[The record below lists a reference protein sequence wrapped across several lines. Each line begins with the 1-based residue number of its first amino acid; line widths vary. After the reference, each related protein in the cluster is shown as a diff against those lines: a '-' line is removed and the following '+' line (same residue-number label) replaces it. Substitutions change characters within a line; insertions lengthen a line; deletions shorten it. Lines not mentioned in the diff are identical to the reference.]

1 MMKKRILA
9 LLLTVC
15 MLLSLMPLGAFAEE
29 DSEDTPVLAEEAN
42 EDEGGS
48 GNQDPCAGGHSYVWT
63 SNGNGTHTQVC
74 SVCKTTGDTANCV
87 KAGDATC
94 TAPAVCKDCG
104 AVMEEATGH
113 SWGQWRHNDDT
124 DTHTRTCSK
133 CSATDT
139 KDCHGG
145 TATCDTKAVCED
157 CGASYGEVKH
167 SDTVNYQYS
176 GGDSN
181 QHKILCSACGKVIG
195 TESCTFTE
203 ANCQAASS
211 CIKCHHTIGEKNPS
225 KHIGGTKAVHN
236 EGTGTHNVICLGCNK
251 TLEENVPCTS
261 DNSADCKHKS
271 KCTEC
276 GGEVGALGDHKE
288 GTPATCTTKAV
299 CSVCGQAYGD
309 PLGHD
314 LDSNNVCKRIATG
327 KCVCSRDHKAL
338 WTAATASQETV
349 KCPECGKSVEKES
362 VSVAFTL
369 RGYKVG
375 EKIAS
380 LGASSSSSHVT
391 VSHVS
396 VTPAGEDTFQA
407 GTSYTITVEYTLD
420 PGYKVSSATI
430 NGATALLSDNKATA
444 SLSTLEVEYSITY
457 NLDGGKLPAGKTN
470 PTTYTKES
478 GGFTLVNPTRT
489 GYDFAGWKGTGL
501 DQAAMT
507 VTVPAGSTGNRS
519 YTATWTVK
527 SYTVTFDVQ
536 GHGTAPKAQTVNY
549 GKKAATPKAPTESG
563 YAFGGW
569 YQDAAC
575 KQKFSFSTKITGD
588 ITLYA
593 KWDEAYTLTFHTNG
607 GNTIKSINAAKGSTV
622 DLAKYKPSRSGY
634 YFVGWYRTK
643 DLKSGTQVSVQSMKE
658 KYADADGVIHVY
670 AKWKKMDTTNP
681 KTGDPSFPELAAGLL
696 ALSALS
702 LGAVTLIGKKKR
714 NW

>member
-29 DSEDTPVLAEEAN
+29 DSEDTQILAEESN
-42 EDEGGS
+42 EDEGGHEHTF
-48 GNQDPCAGGHSYVWT
+48 GDWT
-63 SNGNGTHTQVC
+63 PD
-74 SVCKTTGDTANCV
+74 GDQHR
-87 KAGDATC
+87 GTC
-94 TAPAVCKDCG
+94 TQEGCTETKT
-104 AVMEEATGH
+104 EAH
-113 SWGQWRHNDDT
+113 SWGQWTADGENHV
-124 DTHTRTCSK
+124 RTCSK
-133 CSATDT
+133 CGAKDSQAHSYSGNWTPNGNETHSHVCSVCGAKDAAVKCTVGVAATCKEPAKCAQCGGYIGEVSTVHQGDVTYKSNGDGTHTGTYSICGHSFMEDCTAGNEADCTHRLVCKVCKGEFGDYKHNWSDT
-139 KDCHGG
+139 PRHIKNTKTHEYYCLDC
-145 TATCDTKAVCED
+145 TATRIAEACTPKAV
-157 CGASYGEVKH
+157 
-167 SDTVNYQYS
+167 
-176 GGDSN
+176 SN
-181 QHKILCSACGKVIG
+181 KD
-195 TESCTFTE
+195 
-203 ANCQAASS
+203 
-211 CIKCHHTIGEKNPS
+211 
-225 KHIGGTKAVHN
+225 
-236 EGTGTHNVICLGCNK
+236 GTHNIVCAVCGAP
-251 TLEENVPCTS
+251 LEENV
-261 DNSADCKHKS
+261 
-271 KCTEC
+271 KCSYDPT
-276 GGEVGALGDHKE
+276 A
-288 GTPATCTTKAV
+288 AV
-299 CSVCGQAYGD
+299 CGQRPVCKECGQAYGD

-327 KCVCSRDHKAL
+327 KCVCKTDHKGL
-338 WTAATASQETV
+338 WNAENASQNTV
-349 KCPECGKSVEKES
+349 KCTECGKSVEKES
-362 VSVAFTL
+362 VTVAFTL
-369 RGYKVG
+369 SGYKVG
-375 EKIAS
+375 EKIGALS
-380 LGASSSSSHVT
+380 ASSNNGHVK
-391 VSHVS
+391 VSLPVS

-407 GTSYTITVEYTLD
+407 GTSYTVTVEYTLD

-457 NLDGGKLPAGKTN
+457 DLAGGKLASGSN
-470 PTTYTKES
+470 PTTYTKS
-478 GGFTLVNPTRT
+478 SSFTLVNPTRT

-501 DQAAMT
+501 DQATMT

-519 YTATWTVK
+519 YTATWTAK

-536 GHGTAPKAQTVNY
+536 GHGTAPKAQTVDY
-549 GKKAATPKAPTESG
+549 GKKAATPKAPAESS

-575 KQKFSFSTKITGD
+575 KQKFNFSTKITGD

>member
-29 DSEDTPVLAEEAN
+29 DSEDIQILAEGEN
-42 EDEGGS
+42 EDEGEGEGGKNNDS
-48 GNQDPCAGGHSYVWT
+48 HEHTFGEWKDNGNGTCTKACTHDGCTESVTEAHVW
-63 SNGNGTHTQVC
+63 SSSVKPNGNGTHSHVC
-74 SVCKTTGDTANCV
+74 ERCGAKDTAAACTEGTAATCKEPAKCAQCGGYIGEVSTVHQGGVTYTSNGDGTHTGTYTICGHSFKEDCTAGNEADCTHRLVCKVCKGEFGDYKHNWSDTPRHIKTTKTHEYYCLD
-87 KAGDATC
+87 C
-94 TAPAVCKDCG
+94 TATRIAEACTPKAVSNKDGTHNIVCAVCGATLETNVKCGYDSAAAVCGQQPVCKDCG
-104 AVMEEATGH
+104 VA
-113 SWGQWRHNDDT
+113 
-124 DTHTRTCSK
+124 
-133 CSATDT
+133 
-139 KDCHGG
+139 
-145 TATCDTKAVCED
+145 
-157 CGASYGEVKH
+157 YGEPLRHVL
-167 SDTVNYQYS
+167 VN
-176 GGDSN
+176 G
-181 QHKILCSACGKVIG
+181 
-195 TESCTFTE
+195 
-203 ANCQAASS
+203 
-211 CIKCHHTIGEKNPS
+211 
-225 KHIGGTKAVHN
+225 
-236 EGTGTHNVICLGCNK
+236 
-251 TLEENVPCTS
+251 
-261 DNSADCKHKS
+261 
-271 KCTEC
+271 
-276 GGEVGALGDHKE
+276 
-288 GTPATCTTKAV
+288 V
-299 CSVCGQAYGD
+299 CM
-309 PLGHD
+309 
-314 LDSNNVCKRIATG
+314 RIATG

-338 WTAATASQETV
+338 WTAETASQETV

-362 VSVAFTL
+362 VAVAFTL
-369 RGYKVG
+369 SGYKVG
-375 EKIAS
+375 EKISS
-380 LGASSSSSHVT
+380 LDASSNNGHVK
-391 VSHVS
+391 VSLPVS

-430 NGATALLSDNKATA
+430 NGAPALLTDNKATA
-444 SLSTLEVEYSITY
+444 TLSTLEVEYSITY
-457 NLDGGKLPAGKTN
+457 DLAGGKLPAGKTN

-478 GGFTLVNPTRT
+478 GFTLVNPTRT

-501 DQAAMT
+501 DQATMT
-507 VTVPAGSTGNRS
+507 VTVPAGSTGNRG

-536 GHGTAPKAQTVNY
+536 GHGTAPKAQTVDY

-569 YQDAAC
+569 YQDPAC
-575 KQKFSFSTKITGD
+575 KQEFKFSTKITGD

-643 DLKSGTQVSVQSMKE
+643 DLKSGDQVSVQSMKE

-681 KTGDPSFPELAAGLL
+681 KTGDSSFPELAAGLL

>member
-29 DSEDTPVLAEEAN
+29 NSEDIQVLAEGSN

-74 SVCKTTGDTANCV
+74 SVCKTTGNTADCV

-94 TAPAVCKDCG
+94 TAAAVCKDCG

-113 SWGQWRHNDDT
+113 SWGQWRPNDGT

-133 CSATDT
+133 CSATET

-145 TATCDTKAVCED
+145 TATCDTKALCED

-167 SDTVNYQYS
+167 SDTVNYQYA
-176 GGDSN
+176 GEDSN

-211 CIKCHHTIGEKNPS
+211 CIKCHHTVGEKNPS
-225 KHIGGTKAVHN
+225 KHVGGTKAVHN
-236 EGTGTHNVICLGCNK
+236 ENTETHNVICKGCN
-251 TLEENVPCTS
+251 TILEKDVPCTS
-261 DNSADCKHKS
+261 DNSANCKHKS
-271 KCTEC
+271 KCTAC
-276 GGEVGALGDHKE
+276 GGEVGALGNHKE

-314 LDSNNVCKRIATG
+314 LKGGVCTRIATG
-327 KCVCSRDHKAL
+327 KCVCSRDHKGL
-338 WTAATASQETV
+338 WKDADASQGTIQ
-349 KCPECGKSVEKES
+349 CPECGATIEKES
-362 VSVAFTL
+362 LAVSFTL
-369 RGYKVG
+369 TGYGVG
-375 EKIAS
+375 KAS
-380 LGASSSSSHVT
+380 KNVRVTSGSDKVT
-391 VSHVS
+391 VRS
-396 VTPAGEDTFQA
+396 VTISPDDATFKA
-407 GTSYTITVEYTLD
+407 GTSYSFAIAYTVEN
-420 PGYKVSSATI
+420 GYRVDSATV
-430 NGATALLSDNKATA
+430 NGTRAELGDTFVSV
-444 SLSTLEVEYSITY
+444 SLFSPDSYYSITY
-457 NLDGGKLPAGKTN
+457 DLAGGKLPAGKTN

-478 GGFTLVNPTRT
+478 RDIILVNPEKE
-489 GYDFAGWKGTGL
+489 GWDFAGWKGTGL

-507 VTVPAGSTGNRS
+507 VTVPAGSTGNRG
-519 YTATWTVK
+519 YTATWTAK

-536 GHGTAPKAQTVNY
+536 GHGTAPKAQTVQY
-549 GKKAATPKAPTESG
+549 GKKAATPKDPTESG

-575 KQKFSFSTKITGD
+575 KQKFKFSTKITGD

-593 KWDEAYTLTFHTNG
+593 KWDEAYTLKFHTNG
-607 GNTIKSINAAKGSTV
+607 GNTINSINAAKGSTV
-622 DLAKYKPSRSGY
+622 ELKKYKPSRSGY

-643 DLKSGTQVSVQSMKE
+643 DLKSGTQVSWQHMTDT
-658 KYADADGVIHVY
+658 YADSDGVIHVY

-681 KTGDPSFPELAAGLL
+681 KTGDSSFPELAAGLL

>member
-29 DSEDTPVLAEEAN
+29 DSEDTQVLAEGAN

-63 SNGNGTHTQVC
+63 SNGDGTHTQVC
-74 SVCKTTGDTANCV
+74 SVCKTKGTTEDCA

-94 TAPAVCKDCG
+94 TAAAVCKDCG

-113 SWGQWRHNDDT
+113 SWGPWTHNDGT

-167 SDTVNYQYS
+167 SDTVNYQYA
-176 GGDSN
+176 DDN
-181 QHKILCSACGKVIG
+181 PNHHKILCSACGEVIG
-195 TESCTFTE
+195 TESCTVTE
-203 ANCQAASS
+203 ANCQAASA
-211 CIKCHHTIGEKNPS
+211 CIKCHQPVGKKNPS
-225 KHIGGTKAVHN
+225 KHVGGTKAVHN
-236 EGTGTHNVICLGCNK
+236 EGTETHNVICKGCN
-251 TLEENVPCTS
+251 TVLENDVPCTS
-261 DNSADCKHKS
+261 DNSANCKHKS
-271 KCTEC
+271 KCTAC
-276 GGEVGALGDHKE
+276 GGEVGALGNHKE

-314 LDSNNVCKRIATG
+314 LKGGVCTRIATG
-327 KCVCSRDHKAL
+327 KCVCKTDHKGL
-338 WTAATASQETV
+338 WKAENASQNTV
-349 KCPECGKSVEKES
+349 QCTECGKSVEKES
-362 VSVAFTL
+362 VTAAFTL
-369 RGYKVG
+369 RGYRVG

-380 LGASSSSSHVT
+380 LNASSNNGHVRVT
-391 VSHVS
+391 HVS
-396 VTPAGEDTFQA
+396 ATPAGEDTFQA
-407 GTSYTITVEYTLD
+407 GTGYTITVEYTLD

-430 NGATALLSDNKATA
+430 NGAPALLTDNKATA

-457 NLDGGKLPAGKTN
+457 DLASGKLPAGKTN

-478 GGFTLVNPTRT
+478 GFTLVNPTRT

-501 DQAAMT
+501 DQATVT
-507 VTVPAGSTGNRS
+507 VTVPAGSTGNRG
-519 YTATWTVK
+519 YTATWTAK

-536 GHGTAPKAQTVNY
+536 GHGTAPKAQTVKY
-549 GKKAATPKAPTESG
+549 GKKAATPKDPTESG

-575 KQKFSFSTKITGD
+575 KQKFSFSTQITGD

-593 KWDEAYTLTFHTNG
+593 KWDEAYTLKFHTNG
-607 GNTIKSINAAKGSTV
+607 GNTIKSINAAKGSKV
-622 DLAKYKPSRSGY
+622 ELKKYKPSRSGY

-643 DLKSGTQVSVQSMKE
+643 DLKSGTQVSWQHMTDT
-658 KYADADGVIHVY
+658 YADSEGVIHVY

>member
-29 DSEDTPVLAEEAN
+29 NSEDIQVLAEGSN

-74 SVCKTTGDTANCV
+74 SVCQATGSTENCV

-94 TAPAVCKDCG
+94 TAAAVCKDCG

-113 SWGQWRHNDDT
+113 SWGPWTHNDGK

-133 CSATDT
+133 CSATET

-157 CGASYGEVKH
+157 CGTPYGSVKH
-167 SDTVNYQYS
+167 SDTVNYQYA
-176 GGDSN
+176 GEDSN

-236 EGTGTHNVICLGCNK
+236 EGTETHNVVCVGCN
-251 TLEENVPCTS
+251 TILEKDVPCTS
-261 DNSADCKHKS
+261 DNSANCKHKS

-299 CSVCGQAYGD
+299 CSVCGQAYGG

-314 LDSNNVCKRIATG
+314 LVNGVCTRIATG
-327 KCVCSRDHKAL
+327 KCVCKTDHKSL
-338 WTAATASQETV
+338 WKDADASQGTIQ
-349 KCPECGKSVEKES
+349 CRECGATIEKEPLAVSFTLTGYGVGKASKDVKVTSGSDKVTVRGVTVFPEDATFKEGTRYSFAIAYTVENGYRVDSATVNGTRAELGDTFVS
-362 VSVAFTL
+362 VSLF
-369 RGYKVG
+369 
-375 EKIAS
+375 S
-380 LGASSSSSHVT
+380 
-391 VSHVS
+391 
-396 VTPAGEDTFQA
+396 PD
-407 GTSYTITVEYTLD
+407 SY
-420 PGYKVSSATI
+420 
-430 NGATALLSDNKATA
+430 
-444 SLSTLEVEYSITY
+444 YSITY
-457 NLDGGKLPAGKTN
+457 DLAGGKLPAGKTN

-478 GGFTLVNPTRT
+478 RDITLVNPEKE
-489 GYDFAGWKGTGL
+489 GWDFAGWTSTDLPKATKN
-501 DQAAMT
+501 
-507 VTVPAGSTGNRS
+507 VTIRTGSTGNRS
-519 YTATWTVK
+519 YTATWTAK

-536 GHGTAPKAQTVNY
+536 DHGTAPKAQTVDY
-549 GKKAATPKAPTESG
+549 GKKAATPKDPTESG

-569 YQDAAC
+569 YKDAAC

-593 KWDEAYTLTFHTNG
+593 KWDEAYTLKFHTNG
-607 GNTIKSINAAKGSTV
+607 GNSLKSINAAKGSTV
-622 DLAKYKPSRSGY
+622 DLKKYKPTRSGY
-634 YFVGWYRTK
+634 SFVGWYRTK

>member
-63 SNGNGTHTQVC
+63 SNSNGTHTQVC
-74 SVCKTTGDTANCV
+74 SVCKTTGNTENCV

-94 TAPAVCKDCG
+94 TAPAVCKDCD

-113 SWGQWRHNDDT
+113 SWGQWTHKDGT

-167 SDTVNYQYS
+167 SDTVNYQYA
-176 GGDSN
+176 GENSN

-211 CIKCHHTIGEKNPS
+211 CIKCHHTVGEKNPS

-236 EGTGTHNVICLGCNK
+236 EGTETHNVVCVGCNK

-314 LDSNNVCKRIATG
+314 LKGGVCTRIATG
-327 KCVCSRDHKAL
+327 KCVCQTDHKGL
-338 WTAATASQETV
+338 WKNADASQNTV
-349 KCPECGKSVEKES
+349 KCTECGATIEKES
-362 VSVAFTL
+362 LAVSFTLTGYGVGKASKDVRVTSGSDKVTVGPVTISPDDATFKAGTRYSFAIAYTVENGYRVDSATVNGTRAELGDTFVSV
-369 RGYKVG
+369 
-375 EKIAS
+375 S
-380 LGASSSSSHVT
+380 LFS
-391 VSHVS
+391 
-396 VTPAGEDTFQA
+396 PD
-407 GTSYTITVEYTLD
+407 SY
-420 PGYKVSSATI
+420 
-430 NGATALLSDNKATA
+430 
-444 SLSTLEVEYSITY
+444 YSISY

-478 GGFTLVNPTRT
+478 GEFTLVNPTRT

-519 YTATWTVK
+519 YTATWKVQ
-527 SYTVTFDVQ
+527 SCTVTFDVQ

-569 YQDAAC
+569 YQDPAC
-575 KQKFSFSTKITGD
+575 KQKFSFSTKITKN
-588 ITLYA
+588 IILYA

-607 GNTIKSINAAKGSTV
+607 GNTINSINAAKGSTV

-681 KTGDPSFPELAAGLL
+681 KTGDSSFPELAAGLL

>member
-63 SNGNGTHTQVC
+63 SNSNGTHTQVC
-74 SVCKTTGDTANCV
+74 SVCKTTGNTENCV

-113 SWGQWRHNDDT
+113 SWGQWRPNDGT
-124 DTHTRTCSK
+124 GTHTRTCSK

-167 SDTVNYQYS
+167 SDTVNYQYA
-176 GGDSN
+176 GENSN

-211 CIKCHHTIGEKNPS
+211 CIKCHHTVGEKNPS

-236 EGTGTHNVICLGCNK
+236 EGTETHNVVCVGCNK

-314 LDSNNVCKRIATG
+314 LKGGVCTRIATG
-327 KCVCSRDHKAL
+327 KCVCQTDHKGL
-338 WTAATASQETV
+338 WKNADASQNTV
-349 KCPECGKSVEKES
+349 KCTECGATIEKES
-362 VSVAFTL
+362 LAVSFTLTGYGVGKASKDVRVTSGSDKVTVGPVTISPDDATFKAGTRYSFAIAYTVENGYRVDSATVNGTRAELGDTFVSV
-369 RGYKVG
+369 
-375 EKIAS
+375 S
-380 LGASSSSSHVT
+380 LFS
-391 VSHVS
+391 
-396 VTPAGEDTFQA
+396 PD
-407 GTSYTITVEYTLD
+407 SY
-420 PGYKVSSATI
+420 
-430 NGATALLSDNKATA
+430 
-444 SLSTLEVEYSITY
+444 YSISY
-457 NLDGGKLPAGKTN
+457 DLAGGKLPAGKTN
-470 PTTYTKES
+470 PTTYTKS
-478 GGFTLVNPTRT
+478 SSFTLVNPTRT
-489 GYDFAGWKGTGL
+489 GYGFAGWTGTGL
-501 DQAAMT
+501 DKATMT

-519 YTATWTVK
+519 YTATWKVQ
-527 SYTVTFDVQ
+527 SCTVTFDVQ

-569 YQDAAC
+569 YQDPAC
-575 KQKFSFSTKITGD
+575 KQKFSFSTKITKN
-588 ITLYA
+588 IILYA

-607 GNTIKSINAAKGSTV
+607 GNTINSINAAKGSTV

-681 KTGDPSFPELAAGLL
+681 KTGDSSFPELAAGLL

>member
-29 DSEDTPVLAEEAN
+29 NSEDTPVLAEEAN

-74 SVCKTTGDTANCV
+74 SVCKTTGNTEDCV

-94 TAPAVCKDCG
+94 TAPAVCKDCD

-113 SWGQWRHNDDT
+113 SWGQWRPNDGT
-124 DTHTRTCSK
+124 GTHTRTCSK

-145 TATCDTKAVCED
+145 TATCDTKALCED

-167 SDTVNYQYS
+167 SDTVNYQYA
-176 GGDSN
+176 GENSN

-236 EGTGTHNVICLGCNK
+236 EGTETHNVVCVGCN
-251 TLEENVPCTS
+251 TILEKDVPCTS
-261 DNSADCKHKS
+261 DNSANCKHKS

-299 CSVCGQAYGD
+299 CSVCGQAYGA

-314 LDSNNVCKRIATG
+314 LKGGVCTRIATG
-327 KCVCSRDHKAL
+327 KCVCQTDHKGL
-338 WTAATASQETV
+338 WKNADASQNAV
-349 KCPECGKSVEKES
+349 KCTECGATIEKES
-362 VSVAFTL
+362 LAVSFTLTGYGVGKASKNVRVTSGSDKVTVRSVTISPEDATFKAGTRYSFAIAYTVENGYRVDSATVNGTRAELADTFVSV
-369 RGYKVG
+369 
-375 EKIAS
+375 S
-380 LGASSSSSHVT
+380 LFS
-391 VSHVS
+391 
-396 VTPAGEDTFQA
+396 PD
-407 GTSYTITVEYTLD
+407 SY
-420 PGYKVSSATI
+420 
-430 NGATALLSDNKATA
+430 
-444 SLSTLEVEYSITY
+444 YSISY
-457 NLDGGKLPAGKTN
+457 DLAGGKLPAGKTN

-478 GGFTLVNPTRT
+478 GEFTLVNPTRT

-501 DQAAMT
+501 DQATMT

-519 YTATWTVK
+519 YTATWTAK

-536 GHGTAPKAQTVNY
+536 GHGTAPKTQTVNY
-549 GKKAATPKAPTESG
+549 GKKAATPKDPTESG

-593 KWDEAYTLTFHTNG
+593 KWDEAYTLKFHTNG

-622 DLAKYKPSRSGY
+622 ELKKYKPTRSGY
-634 YFVGWYRTK
+634 SFVGWYRTK

-681 KTGDPSFPELAAGLL
+681 KTGDSSFPELAAGLL

>member
-29 DSEDTPVLAEEAN
+29 DSEDIQVLAEGEN
-42 EDEGGS
+42 KDEGEGEGGKNNDSHEHTFGEWKDNGNGTCTKACTHDGCIESVTETHVWSGS
-48 GNQDPCAGGHSYVWT
+48 VKP
-63 SNGNGTHTQVC
+63 NGNGTHSHVC
-74 SVCKTTGDTANCV
+74 ERCGAKDTAAACTEGTAATCKEPAKCAECGGYIGEVSKEHQGGVTYTSNGDGTHTGTYTICGHSFTEDCTAGNEADCTHRLVCKVCKGEFGDYKHNWSDTPRHIKTTKTHEYYCLD
-87 KAGDATC
+87 C
-94 TAPAVCKDCG
+94 TATRIAEACTPKAVSNKDGTHNIVCAVCGAPLEENVKCSYDPAAAVCGQRPVCKDCG
-104 AVMEEATGH
+104 V
-113 SWGQWRHNDDT
+113 
-124 DTHTRTCSK
+124 
-133 CSATDT
+133 
-139 KDCHGG
+139 
-145 TATCDTKAVCED
+145 
-157 CGASYGEVKH
+157 
-167 SDTVNYQYS
+167 
-176 GGDSN
+176 
-181 QHKILCSACGKVIG
+181 
-195 TESCTFTE
+195 
-203 ANCQAASS
+203 
-211 CIKCHHTIGEKNPS
+211 
-225 KHIGGTKAVHN
+225 
-236 EGTGTHNVICLGCNK
+236 
-251 TLEENVPCTS
+251 
-261 DNSADCKHKS
+261 
-271 KCTEC
+271 
-276 GGEVGALGDHKE
+276 
-288 GTPATCTTKAV
+288 
-299 CSVCGQAYGD
+299 AYGD

-314 LDSNNVCKRIATG
+314 LDSNKVCKRIATG
-327 KCVCSRDHKAL
+327 KCVCKTDHKGL
-338 WTAATASQETV
+338 WNAENASQNTV
-349 KCPECGKSVEKES
+349 QCTECGKTVEKES
-362 VSVAFTL
+362 VTVAFTL
-369 RGYKVG
+369 SGYKVG
-375 EKIAS
+375 EKIGALS
-380 LGASSSSSHVT
+380 ASSNNGHVKVT
-391 VSHVS
+391 HVS
-396 VTPAGEDTFQA
+396 ATPAGEDTFQA
-407 GTSYTITVEYTLD
+407 GTGYTITVEYTLD

-444 SLSTLEVEYSITY
+444 SLSPLEVEYSITY

-470 PTTYTKES
+470 PTTYTKS
-478 GGFTLVNPTRT
+478 SSFTLVNPTRT
-489 GYDFAGWKGTGL
+489 GYDFAGWTGTGL
-501 DQAAMT
+501 DKAAMT

-519 YTATWTVK
+519 YTATWTAK

-536 GHGTAPKAQTVNY
+536 GHGTAPKAQTVDY

-569 YQDAAC
+569 YKDAAC

-643 DLKSGTQVSVQSMKE
+643 DLKSGDQVSVQSMKE

-702 LGAVTLIGKKKR
+702 LGVVTLIGKKKR

>member
-63 SNGNGTHTQVC
+63 PNGNGTHTQVC
-74 SVCKTTGDTANCV
+74 SVCKTTGSTEDCV

-94 TAPAVCKDCG
+94 TAAAVCKDCG

-113 SWGQWRHNDDT
+113 SWGQWRPNDGT
-124 DTHTRTCSK
+124 GTHTRTCSK

-145 TATCDTKAVCED
+145 TATCDTKALCED

-167 SDTVNYQYS
+167 SDTVNYQYA
-176 GGDSN
+176 GENSN

-211 CIKCHHTIGEKNPS
+211 CIKCHHTVGEKNPS

-236 EGTGTHNVICLGCNK
+236 EGTETHNVICLGCNK
-251 TLEENVPCTS
+251 ALEENVPCTS

-299 CSVCGQAYGD
+299 CSVCGQAYGE

-314 LDSNNVCKRIATG
+314 LKGGVCTRIATG

-362 VSVAFTL
+362 DPSAWPSPSAATKWAKRSVLSAP
-369 RGYKVG
+369 
-375 EKIAS
+375 
-380 LGASSSSSHVT
+380 
-391 VSHVS
+391 
-396 VTPAGEDTFQA
+396 PA
-407 GTSYTITVEYTLD
+407 I
-420 PGYKVSSATI
+420 
-430 NGATALLSDNKATA
+430 
-444 SLSTLEVEYSITY
+444 
-457 NLDGGKLPAGKTN
+457 
-470 PTTYTKES
+470 
-478 GGFTLVNPTRT
+478 
-489 GYDFAGWKGTGL
+489 
-501 DQAAMT
+501 
-507 VTVPAGSTGNRS
+507 
-519 YTATWTVK
+519 TAT
-527 SYTVTFDVQ
+527 
-536 GHGTAPKAQTVNY
+536 
-549 GKKAATPKAPTESG
+549 
-563 YAFGGW
+563 
-569 YQDAAC
+569 
-575 KQKFSFSTKITGD
+575 
-588 ITLYA
+588 
-593 KWDEAYTLTFHTNG
+593 
-607 GNTIKSINAAKGSTV
+607 
-622 DLAKYKPSRSGY
+622 
-634 YFVGWYRTK
+634 
-643 DLKSGTQVSVQSMKE
+643 
-658 KYADADGVIHVY
+658 
-670 AKWKKMDTTNP
+670 
-681 KTGDPSFPELAAGLL
+681 
-696 ALSALS
+696 
-702 LGAVTLIGKKKR
+702 
-714 NW
+714 

>member
-29 DSEDTPVLAEEAN
+29 DSEDTQVLAEESN
-42 EDEGGS
+42 EDEGGHEHTFGDWKDNGNGTCTKACTHDGCTESVTEAHVWS
-48 GNQDPCAGGHSYVWT
+48 GSVKP
-63 SNGNGTHTQVC
+63 NGNGTHSHVC
-74 SVCKTTGDTANCV
+74 ERCGAKDTAAACTEGTAATCKEPAKCAQCGGYIGEVSTVHQGDVTYKSNGDGTHTGTYSICGHSFMEDCTAGNEADCTHRLVCK
-87 KAGDATC
+87 
-94 TAPAVCKDCG
+94 VCKGEFGDYKHNWSDTPRHIENTKTHEYYCLDCTVTRI
-104 AVMEEATGH
+104 AEACTP
-113 SWGQWRHNDDT
+113 
-124 DTHTRTCSK
+124 
-133 CSATDT
+133 
-139 KDCHGG
+139 
-145 TATCDTKAVCED
+145 KAV
-157 CGASYGEVKH
+157 
-167 SDTVNYQYS
+167 
-176 GGDSN
+176 SN
-181 QHKILCSACGKVIG
+181 KD
-195 TESCTFTE
+195 
-203 ANCQAASS
+203 
-211 CIKCHHTIGEKNPS
+211 
-225 KHIGGTKAVHN
+225 
-236 EGTGTHNVICLGCNK
+236 GTHNIVCAVCGA
-251 TLEENVPCTS
+251 TLEENVKCSYDPAAGVCGQRPV
-261 DNSADCKHKS
+261 CK
-271 KCTEC
+271 E
-276 GGEVGALGDHKE
+276 
-288 GTPATCTTKAV
+288 
-299 CSVCGQAYGD
+299 CGQAYGD

-327 KCVCSRDHKAL
+327 KCVCSRDHKSL

-369 RGYKVG
+369 SGYKVG
-375 EKIAS
+375 EKIGALS
-380 LGASSSSSHVT
+380 ASSNNGHVK
-391 VSHVS
+391 VSLPVS

-420 PGYKVSSATI
+420 PGYKVGSATI
-430 NGATALLSDNKATA
+430 NGAPALLSDNKATA

-457 NLDGGKLPAGKTN
+457 DLDGGKLASGSN
-470 PTTYTKES
+470 PTTYTKS
-478 GGFTLVNPTRT
+478 SSFTLVNPTRT

-536 GHGTAPKAQTVNY
+536 GHGTAPKAQTVDY

-569 YQDAAC
+569 YQDPAC
-575 KQKFSFSTKITGD
+575 KQKFNFSTKITGD

>member
-29 DSEDTPVLAEEAN
+29 NSEDTPALAEEAN

-48 GNQDPCAGGHSYVWT
+48 GNQGPCVGGHSYVWT

-74 SVCKTTGDTANCV
+74 SVCKATGSTEDCV

-113 SWGQWRHNDDT
+113 SWGQWRHNDGT

-133 CSATDT
+133 CSATET

-145 TATCDTKAVCED
+145 TATCDTKALCED

-167 SDTVNYQYS
+167 SDTVNYQYA
-176 GGDSN
+176 GENSN

-211 CIKCHHTIGEKNPS
+211 CIKCHHTLGEKNPS

-236 EGTGTHNVICLGCNK
+236 EGTETHNVICVGCNAI
-251 TLEENVPCTS
+251 LEKDVPCTS

-299 CSVCGQAYGD
+299 CSVCGQAYGA

-314 LDSNNVCKRIATG
+314 LKGGVCTRIATG
-327 KCVCSRDHKAL
+327 KCVCKTDHKGL
-338 WTAATASQETV
+338 WNAENASQNTV
-349 KCPECGKSVEKES
+349 KCTECGATIEKEALA
-362 VSVAFTL
+362 VSFTL
-369 RGYKVG
+369 TGYGVG
-375 EKIAS
+375 KAS
-380 LGASSSSSHVT
+380 KNVRVTSGSDKVT
-391 VSHVS
+391 VRS
-396 VTPAGEDTFQA
+396 VTISPEDATFKAGTRYSFAIAYTVENGYRVDSATVNGTRAELADTF
-407 GTSYTITVEYTLD
+407 
-420 PGYKVSSATI
+420 VSSPD
-430 NGATALLSDNKATA
+430 SY
-444 SLSTLEVEYSITY
+444 YSISY
-457 NLDGGKLPAGKTN
+457 DLDGGKLPAGKTN

-478 GGFTLVNPTRT
+478 GEFTLVNPTRT

-501 DQAAMT
+501 DQATMT

-519 YTATWTVK
+519 YTATWTAK

-536 GHGTAPKAQTVNY
+536 GHGTAPKAQTVDY

-575 KQKFSFSTKITGD
+575 KQKFNFSTKITGD

>member
-29 DSEDTPVLAEEAN
+29 DSEDIQVLAEGEN
-42 EDEGGS
+42 EDEGEGEGGKNNDSHEHTFGEWKDNGNGTCTKACTHDGCTESVTEAHVWSGS
-48 GNQDPCAGGHSYVWT
+48 VKP
-63 SNGNGTHTQVC
+63 NGNGTHSHVC
-74 SVCKTTGDTANCV
+74 ERCGAKDTAAACTEGTAATCKEPAKCAECGGYIGEVSKEHQGGVTYTSNGDGTHTGTYTICGHSFKEDCTAGNEADCTHRLVCKVCKGEFGDYKHNWSDTPRHIENTKTHEYYCL
-87 KAGDATC
+87 DC
-94 TAPAVCKDCG
+94 TATRIAEACTPKAVSNKDGTHNIVCAVCGATLETNVKCAYDSAAAVCGQQPVCKDCG
-104 AVMEEATGH
+104 VA
-113 SWGQWRHNDDT
+113 
-124 DTHTRTCSK
+124 
-133 CSATDT
+133 
-139 KDCHGG
+139 
-145 TATCDTKAVCED
+145 
-157 CGASYGEVKH
+157 YGE
-167 SDTVNYQYS
+167 
-176 GGDSN
+176 
-181 QHKILCSACGKVIG
+181 
-195 TESCTFTE
+195 
-203 ANCQAASS
+203 
-211 CIKCHHTIGEKNPS
+211 
-225 KHIGGTKAVHN
+225 
-236 EGTGTHNVICLGCNK
+236 
-251 TLEENVPCTS
+251 
-261 DNSADCKHKS
+261 
-271 KCTEC
+271 
-276 GGEVGALGDHKE
+276 
-288 GTPATCTTKAV
+288 
-299 CSVCGQAYGD
+299 
-309 PLGHD
+309 PLGHV
-314 LDSNNVCKRIATG
+314 LVNGVCTRIATG

-338 WTAATASQETV
+338 WTAETASQETV

-362 VSVAFTL
+362 VAVAFTL
-369 RGYKVG
+369 TGYKVG
-375 EKIAS
+375 AKVSS
-380 LGASSSSSHVT
+380 LGASSNNGHVK
-391 VSHVS
+391 VSPPVS
-396 VTPAGEDTFQA
+396 ATPAGEDTFQA

-470 PTTYTKES
+470 PTTYTKS
-478 GGFTLVNPTRT
+478 SSFTLVNPTRT

-501 DQAAMT
+501 DQATMT

-536 GHGTAPKAQTVNY
+536 GHGTAPKAQTVDY

-681 KTGDPSFPELAAGLL
+681 KTGDSSFPELAAGLL

>member
-29 DSEDTPVLAEEAN
+29 NSEDIQVLAEGEN
-42 EDEGGS
+42 EDEGGHEHTFGEWKDNGNGTCTKACTHDGCTESVTEAHVWS
-48 GNQDPCAGGHSYVWT
+48 GSVKP
-63 SNGNGTHTQVC
+63 NGNGTHSHVC
-74 SVCKTTGDTANCV
+74 ERCGAKDAAEKCTVGVAATCKEPAKCAECGGCIGEVSTVHQGDVTYKSNGDGTHTGTYSICGHSFTEDCTAGNEADCTHRLVCKVCKGEFGDYKHNWSDTPRHIKNTKTHEYYCL
-87 KAGDATC
+87 DC
-94 TAPAVCKDCG
+94 TATRLAEACTPKAVSNKDGTHNIVCAVCGAPLEENVKCSYDPAAAVCGQRPVCKDCG
-104 AVMEEATGH
+104 V
-113 SWGQWRHNDDT
+113 
-124 DTHTRTCSK
+124 
-133 CSATDT
+133 
-139 KDCHGG
+139 
-145 TATCDTKAVCED
+145 
-157 CGASYGEVKH
+157 
-167 SDTVNYQYS
+167 
-176 GGDSN
+176 
-181 QHKILCSACGKVIG
+181 
-195 TESCTFTE
+195 
-203 ANCQAASS
+203 
-211 CIKCHHTIGEKNPS
+211 
-225 KHIGGTKAVHN
+225 
-236 EGTGTHNVICLGCNK
+236 
-251 TLEENVPCTS
+251 
-261 DNSADCKHKS
+261 
-271 KCTEC
+271 
-276 GGEVGALGDHKE
+276 
-288 GTPATCTTKAV
+288 
-299 CSVCGQAYGD
+299 AYGD

-338 WTAATASQETV
+338 WTAETASQETI
-349 KCPECGKSVEKES
+349 KCPECGKTVEKES
-362 VSVAFTL
+362 VTVAFTL

-375 EKIAS
+375 EKIGALS
-380 LGASSSSSHVT
+380 ASSNNGHVK
-391 VSHVS
+391 VAHVS
-396 VTPAGEDTFQA
+396 ATPAGEDTFQA
-407 GTSYTITVEYTLD
+407 GTGYTITVEYTLD

-444 SLSTLEVEYSITY
+444 SLSPLEVEYSITY
-457 NLDGGKLPAGKTN
+457 DLKGGKLASGSN
-470 PTTYTKES
+470 PTTYTKS
-478 GGFTLVNPTRT
+478 SSFTLLNPTRT
-489 GYDFAGWKGTGL
+489 GYDFAGWTGTGL
-501 DQAAMT
+501 DNKPTMT

-536 GHGTAPKAQTVNY
+536 GHGTAPKAQTVDY

-569 YQDAAC
+569 YQDPAC
-575 KQKFSFSTKITGD
+575 KQEFKFSTKITGD

-643 DLKSGTQVSVQSMKE
+643 DLKSGTQVSWQHMTDT
-658 KYADADGVIHVY
+658 YADSEGVIHVY

-681 KTGDPSFPELAAGLL
+681 KTGDSSFPELAAGLL

>member
-29 DSEDTPVLAEEAN
+29 DSEDIQILAEEEN
-42 EDEGGS
+42 EDEGEGEGGKNNDSHEHTFGEWKDNGNGTCTKACTHDGCTESVTEAHVWSGS
-48 GNQDPCAGGHSYVWT
+48 VKP
-63 SNGNGTHTQVC
+63 NGNGTHSHVC
-74 SVCKTTGDTANCV
+74 ERCGAKDTAAACTEGTAATCKEPAKCAECGGYIGEVSKEHQGGVTYTSNGDGTHTGTYSVCGHSFMED
-87 KAGDATC
+87 C
-94 TAPAVCKDCG
+94 TAGNEADCTHRLVCKVCKGEFGDYKHNWSDTPRHIKNTKTHEYYCLDC
-104 AVMEEATGH
+104 
-113 SWGQWRHNDDT
+113 
-124 DTHTRTCSK
+124 
-133 CSATDT
+133 
-139 KDCHGG
+139 
-145 TATCDTKAVCED
+145 TATRIAEACTPKAV
-157 CGASYGEVKH
+157 
-167 SDTVNYQYS
+167 
-176 GGDSN
+176 SN
-181 QHKILCSACGKVIG
+181 KD
-195 TESCTFTE
+195 
-203 ANCQAASS
+203 
-211 CIKCHHTIGEKNPS
+211 
-225 KHIGGTKAVHN
+225 
-236 EGTGTHNVICLGCNK
+236 GTHNIVCAVCGA
-251 TLEENVPCTS
+251 TLEENV
-261 DNSADCKHKS
+261 
-271 KCTEC
+271 KCSYDPT
-276 GGEVGALGDHKE
+276 A
-288 GTPATCTTKAV
+288 AV
-299 CSVCGQAYGD
+299 CGQRPVCKECGQAYGD

-327 KCVCSRDHKAL
+327 KCVCSRDHKSL
-338 WTAATASQETV
+338 WTAATASQNTV
-349 KCPECGKSVEKES
+349 KCPECGATIEKEALA
-362 VSVAFTL
+362 VSFTL
-369 RGYKVG
+369 TGYKVG
-375 EKIAS
+375 EKIGALS
-380 LGASSSSSHVT
+380 ASSNNGHVK
-391 VSHVS
+391 VSLPVS

-457 NLDGGKLPAGKTN
+457 DLAGGKLASGSN
-470 PTTYTKES
+470 PTTYTKS
-478 GGFTLVNPTRT
+478 SSFTLVNPTRT

-536 GHGTAPKAQTVNY
+536 GHGTAPKAQTVDY
-549 GKKAATPKAPTESG
+549 GKKAATPKDPTESG

-681 KTGDPSFPELAAGLL
+681 KTGDSSFPELAAGLL

-702 LGAVTLIGKKKR
+702 LGTVALIGKKKR

>member
-1 MMKKRILA
+1 MMKKRIFA

-29 DSEDTPVLAEEAN
+29 NSEDIQILAEGSN
-42 EDEGGS
+42 EDEGGPE
-48 GNQDPCAGGHSYVWT
+48 NQDPCAGGHSYVWK
-63 SNGNGTHTQVC
+63 SNGDGTHTQVC
-74 SVCKTTGDTANCV
+74 SVCQATDKTGACV

-94 TAPAVCKDCG
+94 TAAAVCKDCG

-113 SWGQWRHNDDT
+113 SWGPWTHNDGT

-133 CSATDT
+133 CSATET

-167 SDTVNYQYS
+167 SDTVNYQYDS
-176 GGDSN
+176 SN
-181 QHKILCSACGKVIG
+181 QHKIICSICEKTIG
-195 TESCTFTE
+195 TESCTVTE

-211 CIKCHHTIGEKNPS
+211 CIKCHQPVGEKNPS
-225 KHIGGTKAVHN
+225 KHVGGTKAVHN
-236 EGTGTHNVICLGCNK
+236 EGTETHNVVCLGCNK
-251 TLEENVPCTS
+251 ALEENVPCTS

-299 CSVCGQAYGD
+299 CSVCGQAYGE

-314 LDSNNVCKRIATG
+314 LDSNLVCKRIATG

-338 WTAATASQETV
+338 WTAETASQETV
-349 KCPECGKSVEKES
+349 KCPECGKTVEKES
-362 VSVAFTL
+362 VTVAFTL

-375 EKIAS
+375 EKIGALS
-380 LGASSSSSHVT
+380 ASSNNGHVK
-391 VSHVS
+391 VAHVS
-396 VTPAGEDTFQA
+396 ATPAGEDTFQA
-407 GTSYTITVEYTLD
+407 GTGYTITVEYALD

-444 SLSTLEVEYSITY
+444 SLSPLEVEYSITY
-457 NLDGGKLPAGKTN
+457 NLDGGKLASGSN

-478 GGFTLVNPTRT
+478 GFTLVNPTKT
-489 GYDFAGWKGTGL
+489 GYDFAGWTGTGL
-501 DQAAMT
+501 DQAAMR
-507 VTVPAGSTGNRS
+507 VEVPAGSTGNRS
-519 YTATWTVK
+519 YTATWTAK

-536 GHGTAPKAQTVNY
+536 GHGTAPKAQTVQYN
-549 GKKAATPKAPTESG
+549 KKAATPKDPTESG

-593 KWDEAYTLTFHTNG
+593 KWDEAYTLKFHTNG
-607 GNTIKSINAAKGSTV
+607 GNTINSINAAKGSTV
-622 DLAKYKPSRSGY
+622 ELKKYKPTRSGY

-643 DLKSGTQVSVQSMKE
+643 DLKSGTQVSWQHMTDT
-658 KYADADGVIHVY
+658 YADSEGVIHVY

-696 ALSALS
+696 ALSVLS

>member
-29 DSEDTPVLAEEAN
+29 DSEDTQILAEEEN
-42 EDEGGS
+42 EDEGEGEGGKNNDSHEHTFGEWKDNGNGTCTKACTHDGCTESVTEAHVWSGS
-48 GNQDPCAGGHSYVWT
+48 VKP
-63 SNGNGTHTQVC
+63 NGNGTHSHVC
-74 SVCKTTGDTANCV
+74 ERCGAKDTAAACTEGT
-87 KAGDATC
+87 AATC
-94 TAPAVCKDCG
+94 KEPA
-104 AVMEEATGH
+104 
-113 SWGQWRHNDDT
+113 
-124 DTHTRTCSK
+124 
-133 CSATDT
+133 
-139 KDCHGG
+139 
-145 TATCDTKAVCED
+145 
-157 CGASYGEVKH
+157 
-167 SDTVNYQYS
+167 
-176 GGDSN
+176 
-181 QHKILCSACGKVIG
+181 
-195 TESCTFTE
+195 
-203 ANCQAASS
+203 
-211 CIKCHHTIGEKNPS
+211 
-225 KHIGGTKAVHN
+225 
-236 EGTGTHNVICLGCNK
+236 
-251 TLEENVPCTS
+251 
-261 DNSADCKHKS
+261 

-276 GGEVGALGDHKE
+276 GGYIGEVSKEHQGGVTYTSNGDGTHTGTYTICGHSFKE
-288 GTPATCTTKAV
+288 DCTAGNEADCTHRLVCKVCKGEFGDYKHNWSDTPRHIKNTKTHEYYCLDCTATRIAEACTPKAV
-299 CSVCGQAYGD
+299 SNKDGTHNIVCAVCGAPLEENVKCSYDPTAAVCGQQPVCKDCGVAYGA

-327 KCVCSRDHKAL
+327 KCVCKTDHKGL
-338 WTAATASQETV
+338 WNAENASQNTV
-349 KCPECGKSVEKES
+349 KCTECGKSVEKES
-362 VSVAFTL
+362 VTVAFTL
-369 RGYKVG
+369 SGYKVG
-375 EKIAS
+375 EKIGALS
-380 LGASSSSSHVT
+380 ASSNNGHVK
-391 VSHVS
+391 VSLPVS

-407 GTSYTITVEYTLD
+407 GTSYTVTVEYTLD

-457 NLDGGKLPAGKTN
+457 DLAGGKLASGSN
-470 PTTYTKES
+470 PTTYTKS
-478 GGFTLVNPTRT
+478 SSFTLVNPTRT

-593 KWDEAYTLTFHTNG
+593 KWDEAYTLKFHTNG

>member
-42 EDEGGS
+42 EDEGGHEHTFGNWKDNGNGTCTKACTHDGCTESVTEAHVWS
-48 GNQDPCAGGHSYVWT
+48 GSVKP
-63 SNGNGTHTQVC
+63 NGNGTHSHVC
-74 SVCKTTGDTANCV
+74 ERCGAKDTAAACTEGTAATCKEPAKCAQCGGYIGEVSTVHQGDVTYKSNGDGTHTGTYSICGHSFTEDCTAGNEADCTHRLVCKVCKGEFGDYKHNWSDTPRHIKNTKTHEYYCL
-87 KAGDATC
+87 DC
-94 TAPAVCKDCG
+94 TATRIA
-104 AVMEEATGH
+104 EACTP
-113 SWGQWRHNDDT
+113 
-124 DTHTRTCSK
+124 
-133 CSATDT
+133 
-139 KDCHGG
+139 
-145 TATCDTKAVCED
+145 KAV
-157 CGASYGEVKH
+157 
-167 SDTVNYQYS
+167 
-176 GGDSN
+176 SN
-181 QHKILCSACGKVIG
+181 KD
-195 TESCTFTE
+195 
-203 ANCQAASS
+203 
-211 CIKCHHTIGEKNPS
+211 
-225 KHIGGTKAVHN
+225 
-236 EGTGTHNVICLGCNK
+236 GTHNIVCTVCDA
-251 TLEENVPCTS
+251 TLETNV
-261 DNSADCKHKS
+261 
-271 KCTEC
+271 KC
-276 GGEVGALGDHKE
+276 AYD
-288 GTPATCTTKAV
+288 PAAAV
-299 CSVCGQAYGD
+299 CGQRPVCKECGQAYGE

-314 LDSNNVCKRIATG
+314 LDSNKVCKRIATG
-327 KCVCSRDHKAL
+327 KCVCKTDHKGL
-338 WTAATASQETV
+338 WNAENASQNTV
-349 KCPECGKSVEKES
+349 QCTECGKTVEKES
-362 VSVAFTL
+362 VTVAFTL
-369 RGYKVG
+369 TGYKVG
-375 EKIAS
+375 EKI
-380 LGASSSSSHVT
+380 GALSAFSNNGHVKVT
-391 VSHVS
+391 HVS
-396 VTPAGEDTFQA
+396 ATPAGEDTFQA

-457 NLDGGKLPAGKTN
+457 DLKGGTLGSGSNPA
-470 PTTYTKES
+470 TYTKS
-478 GGFTLVNPTRT
+478 SSFTLVNPTRA
-489 GYDFAGWKGTGL
+489 GYDFAGWTGTGL
-501 DQAAMT
+501 NKATMT

-536 GHGTAPKAQTVNY
+536 GHGTAPKAQTVDY

-569 YQDAAC
+569 YKDAAC

-593 KWDEAYTLTFHTNG
+593 KWDEAYTLKFHTNG
-607 GNTIKSINAAKGSTV
+607 GNSINSINAAKGSTV
-622 DLAKYKPSRSGY
+622 ELKKYKPSRSGY
-634 YFVGWYRTK
+634 SFVGWYRTK

>member
-1 MMKKRILA
+1 MCK
-9 LLLTVC
+9 VC
-15 MLLSLMPLGAFAEE
+15 KGEFGDYKHNWS
-29 DSEDTPVLAEEAN
+29 DTPRHIKNTKTHEYYCLDCTATRLAEACT
-42 EDEGGS
+42 
-48 GNQDPCAGGHSYVWT
+48 PKAV
-63 SNGNGTHTQVC
+63 SNKDGTHNIVC
-74 SVCKTTGDTANCV
+74 AVCGAPLEENV
-87 KAGDATC
+87 KCSYD
-94 TAPAVCKDCG
+94 PAAAVCGQRPVCKDCG
-104 AVMEEATGH
+104 
-113 SWGQWRHNDDT
+113 
-124 DTHTRTCSK
+124 
-133 CSATDT
+133 
-139 KDCHGG
+139 
-145 TATCDTKAVCED
+145 
-157 CGASYGEVKH
+157 
-167 SDTVNYQYS
+167 
-176 GGDSN
+176 
-181 QHKILCSACGKVIG
+181 
-195 TESCTFTE
+195 
-203 ANCQAASS
+203 
-211 CIKCHHTIGEKNPS
+211 
-225 KHIGGTKAVHN
+225 
-236 EGTGTHNVICLGCNK
+236 
-251 TLEENVPCTS
+251 
-261 DNSADCKHKS
+261 
-271 KCTEC
+271 
-276 GGEVGALGDHKE
+276 
-288 GTPATCTTKAV
+288 
-299 CSVCGQAYGD
+299 QAYGN

-314 LDSNNVCKRIATG
+314 LKGGVCTRIATG

-338 WTAATASQETV
+338 WTAETASQETV
-349 KCPECGKSVEKES
+349 KCPECGKTVEKES
-362 VSVAFTL
+362 VTVAFTL
-369 RGYKVG
+369 RGYRVG

-380 LGASSSSSHVT
+380 LEASSSSPYVK

-407 GTSYTITVEYTLD
+407 GTGYTITVEYALD

-444 SLSTLEVEYSITY
+444 SLSPLEVEYSITY
-457 NLDGGKLPAGKTN
+457 DLDGGKLASGSN
-470 PTTYTKES
+470 PTTYTKS
-478 GGFTLVNPTRT
+478 SRFTLVNPTKT
-489 GYDFAGWKGTGL
+489 GYDFAGWAGTGL
-501 DQAAMT
+501 DKATMT

-536 GHGTAPKAQTVNY
+536 GHGTAPKAQTVDY

-569 YQDAAC
+569 YQDPAC
-575 KQKFSFSTKITGD
+575 KQEFKFSTKITGD

>member
-1 MMKKRILA
+1 MMKKRIFA

-29 DSEDTPVLAEEAN
+29 NSEDIQVLAEGSN

-48 GNQDPCAGGHSYVWT
+48 GNQDPCAGGHSYVWK
-63 SNGNGTHTQVC
+63 SNGDGTHTQVC
-74 SVCKTTGDTANCV
+74 SVCKTKGTTADCE

-94 TAPAVCKDCG
+94 TAAAVCKDCG

-113 SWGQWRHNDDT
+113 SWGPWTHNDGT

-145 TATCDTKAVCED
+145 TATCDTKALCED
-157 CGASYGEVKH
+157 CGASYGGVKH
-167 SDTVNYQYS
+167 SDTVNYQYA
-176 GGDSN
+176 GEESN
-181 QHKILCSACGKVIG
+181 QHKILCSACGNVIG

-211 CIKCHHTIGEKNPS
+211 CIKCHHTVGEKNPS
-225 KHIGGTKAVHN
+225 KHVGGTKAVHN
-236 EGTGTHNVICLGCNK
+236 EGAETHNVVCVGCNAI
-251 TLEENVPCTS
+251 LEKDVPCTS

-276 GGEVGALGDHKE
+276 GGEVGALGNHKE

-314 LDSNNVCKRIATG
+314 LKGGVCTRIATG
-327 KCVCSRDHKAL
+327 KCVCQTDHKGL
-338 WTAATASQETV
+338 WKDADASQNTV
-349 KCPECGKSVEKES
+349 KCTECGATIEKEALAVSFTLTGYGVGKASKNVRVTSGSDKVTVGPVTISPDDATFKAGTRYSFAIAYTVENGYRVDSATVNGTRAELGDTFVS
-362 VSVAFTL
+362 VSLF
-369 RGYKVG
+369 
-375 EKIAS
+375 S
-380 LGASSSSSHVT
+380 
-391 VSHVS
+391 
-396 VTPAGEDTFQA
+396 PD
-407 GTSYTITVEYTLD
+407 SY
-420 PGYKVSSATI
+420 
-430 NGATALLSDNKATA
+430 
-444 SLSTLEVEYSITY
+444 YSITY
-457 NLDGGKLPAGKTN
+457 DLGGGQLPAGTTN

-478 GGFTLVNPTRT
+478 GFTLVNPTRT

-501 DQAAMT
+501 DKATMD
-507 VTVPAGSTGNRS
+507 VTVPAGSTGNRG
-519 YTATWTVK
+519 YTATWTAK

-536 GHGTAPKAQTVNY
+536 GHGTAPKAQTVKY
-549 GKKAATPKAPTESG
+549 GKKAATPKDPTESG

-569 YQDAAC
+569 YKDAAC
-575 KQKFSFSTKITGD
+575 KQKFSFSTQITEN

-622 DLAKYKPSRSGY
+622 DLKKYKPTRSGY
-634 YFVGWYRTK
+634 YFVGWYQTK

-681 KTGDPSFPELAAGLL
+681 KTGDSSFPELAAGLL
-696 ALSALS
+696 ALSVLS